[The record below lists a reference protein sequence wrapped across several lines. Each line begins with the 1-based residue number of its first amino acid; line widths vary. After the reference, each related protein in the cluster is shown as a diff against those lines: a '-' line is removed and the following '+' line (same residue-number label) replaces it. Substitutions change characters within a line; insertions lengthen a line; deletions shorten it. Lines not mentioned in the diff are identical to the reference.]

1 MSYLPPHL
9 WHLIGKSEKEI
20 EEYFEKNPH
29 ALEKPD
35 NSVTARFL
43 RGEASYEEYEAFNAG
58 QNEYLKYKDKLAK
71 ERVKDVFKKKS

>member
-20 EEYFEKNPH
+20 EEYFENNPY

-35 NSVTARFL
+35 NSVPARFL
-43 RGEASYEEYEAFNAG
+43 RGEASYEEFDAFNAG
-58 QNEYLKYKDKLAK
+58 QNEYLKWKNKQVKEGAK
-71 ERVKDVFKKKS
+71 NAFTKKT